1 MKKLFKHGNKSV
13 LDTKLVKDAI
23 RANKNSAEDFE
34 ELIEVE
40 SDGKLKEWMKGFGT
54 GMATTVIGLAAGV
67 AIGLVIVNKSGNDA

>member
-23 RANKNSAEDFE
+23 RENKNTAEDYE

-40 SDGKLKEWMKGFGT
+40 SDGKLKEWMKGFGFGVT
-54 GMATTVIGLAAGV
+54 TTVIGLAVGV
-67 AIGLVIVNKSGNDA
+67 VIGNALVKGGKEQ